1 MLSNDETINIT
12 FVKSVRAKRLS
23 VTIGPFRP
31 VRVTVPVRV
40 SQVRAEEFLKSKMEW
55 VTKTVAKMKKAEQ
68 QRAAAAQLPAINRTA
83 AKDTLTAQ
91 LNNLAE
97 RYGFSYNRVFI
108 RNQKTRWGSCSLKN
122 NINLNVNL
130 VRLPGELLD
139 YVLIHE
145 LVHTRIKNH
154 SKRFWAELDKYV
166 GQAKLMAKKLRNHS
180 LNMFHCAA

>member
-1 MLSNDETINIT
+1 MLSNAEINIT
-12 FVKSVRAKRLS
+12 YVKSVRAKRLS
-23 VTIGPFRP
+23 VTIGAFKPI
-31 VRVTVPVRV
+31 RVTFPARV
-40 SQVRAEEFLKSKMEW
+40 SQTTAEEFLKSKMEW
-55 VTKTVAKMKKAEQ
+55 VKKTVNKMKEIELQ
-68 QRAAAAQLPAINRTA
+68 TSIQPTLPKINKNNARI
-83 AKDTLTAQ
+83 TLTTQ
-91 LNNLAE
+91 LKLLADKHK
-97 RYGFSYNRVFI
+97 FSYNRVFI
-108 RNQKTRWGSCSLKN
+108 RNQKTRWGSCSCKN

-166 GQAKLMAKKLRNHS
+166 GQARAMARKLRKHS

>member
-1 MLSNDETINIT
+1 MLLNAEINIT
-12 FVKSVRAKRLS
+12 YVKSVRAKRVS
-23 VTIGPFRP
+23 VTIRPFKA

-40 SQVRAEEFLKSKMEW
+40 SQRTAEKFLKSKMEW
-55 VTKTVAKMKKAEQ
+55 VREMVGRMKKAEEQ
-68 QRAAAAQLPAINRTA
+68 ISAAGKPAPINRTA
-83 AKDTLTAQ
+83 AKAVLVAQ

-97 RYGFSYNRVFI
+97 RYGFSYNRVFV
-108 RNQKTRWGSCSLKN
+108 RNQKTRWGSCSVKN

-145 LVHTRIKNH
+145 LVHTKIKNH

-166 GQAKLMAKKLRNHS
+166 GGAKETGRELRRHS
-180 LNMFHCAA
+180 LSMFHYAA